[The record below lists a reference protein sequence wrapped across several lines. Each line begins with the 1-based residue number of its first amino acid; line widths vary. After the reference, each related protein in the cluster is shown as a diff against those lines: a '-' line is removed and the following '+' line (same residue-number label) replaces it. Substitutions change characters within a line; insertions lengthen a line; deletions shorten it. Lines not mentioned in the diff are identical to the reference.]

1 MTEARRGT
9 RARSAA
15 IALAAVATALALA
28 PGRASAAQTT
38 FYVSPTGTGTACSQ
52 AEPCSMSQV
61 LATPMTSG
69 DKVVL
74 AGNEGA
80 YGSPGTPMS
89 AGIGIPAGVTWT
101 GATGQPMPIV
111 YSEPSSPSVA
121 GVTLEGAGS
130 KLADLDIEYS
140 GTASALFAEGGSAER
155 VLARSGPTAEGCNL
169 AFGPLTVTD
178 SVCSG
183 RNGVFTDLGGSGSE
197 SMTLRNDTVYGTTG
211 SGYFVLTNGTEVSI
225 SATNTIVHSASI
237 GHDIEAQV
245 LAGSIDFTLD
255 HSNYASLN
263 TKGGATVTTPASAT
277 NQTAPPLFVNAGTGD
292 FREAADSPTIDA
304 GVNEA
309 ANGTTDLAGNPRT
322 LPGQLTC
329 DQVPLA
335 VTDIGAYEFVPV
347 APTCP
352 PPIEMKPT
360 HAPNTRIEG
369 VRVRRHRA
377 TFRFKAI
384 RETGALSFQCELA
397 EEPFKP
403 CSSPKTY
410 THLKP
415 GRYRFTVRAVGQPGG
430 IDLTPAV
437 RSIQIGRR
445 R

>member
-1 MTEARRGT
+1 MMEARRGT

-38 FYVSPTGTGTACSQ
+38 FYVSPTGTGACTQ
-52 AEPCSMSQV
+52 EAPCGITSALE
-61 LATPMTSG
+61 LAASG
-69 DKVVL
+69 DTVLL
-74 AGNEGA
+74 AGDDGNYASTE
-80 YGSPGTPMS
+80 PLKV
-89 AGIGIPAGVTWT
+89 PAGVTMK
-101 GATGQPMPIV
+101 GEAGQPRPV
-111 YSEPSSPSVA
+111 FNSTAANY
-121 GVTLEGAGS
+121 GVQLGTGS
-130 KLADLDIEYS
+130 KLADFELNYTNPSVSADALLAA
-140 GTASALFAEGGSAER
+140 GTIER
-155 VLARSGPTAEGCNL
+155 VQIEAPDNTACAPVAETTL
-169 AFGPLTVTD
+169 LD
-178 SVCSG
+178 SLCWGEYGLRAQTSAASSWTLV
-183 RNGVFTDLGGSGSE
+183 
-197 SMTLRNDTVYGTTG
+197 LRNDTIVA
-211 SGYFVLTNGTEVSI
+211 SQEALHLRAENASDLQM
-225 SATNTIVHSASI
+225 SAVNTIIHGVSLDI
-237 GHDIEAQV
+237 GADRSGTGTVTA
-245 LAGSIDFTLD
+245 TLN
-255 HSNYASLN
+255 HSNYRGVNAEEGTSVSPE
-263 TKGGATVTTPASAT
+263 GSAA
-277 NQTAPPLFVNAGTGD
+277 NQTPPPLFVNAGTGD

-309 ANGTTDLAGNPRT
+309 ANRTTDLAGNPRT

-352 PPIEMKPT
+352 PPIEIKPT

-415 GRYRFTVRAVGQPGG
+415 GRYRFTVRAAGQPGG

-445 R
+445 